1 MAEKYRKWDVVNYLN
16 SIRDACGYLE
26 ACLEEAPKDSDFL
39 REVLDD
45 IVRASELGNFDL
57 KSGDSHEELLG
68 ALADTGLLSHDSITQ
83 IANALKLQP
92 PISA

>member
-26 ACLEEAPKDSDFL
+26 ACLEEAPEDGDFL

-45 IVRASELGNFDL
+45 IVRANELGNFDI
-57 KSGDSHEELLG
+57 KTGDSHEELLE
-68 ALADTGLLSHDSITQ
+68 ALADTGLLSPDSVTH
-83 IANALKLQP
+83 IAAALQLQP

>member
-16 SIRDACGYLE
+16 SVRDACGYLE
-26 ACLEEAPKDSDFL
+26 ACLEEAPEDGDFL

-45 IVRASELGNFDL
+45 IVRANELGNFDI
-57 KSGDSHEELLG
+57 KPGDSHEELLSV
-68 ALADTGLLSHDSITQ
+68 LADTGLLNSDSVTR
-83 IANALKLQP
+83 IATTLRLQP